1 MTVGRSRLTSTL
13 ATAIGLAVLVALPA
27 IARPAGG
34 DATQPQDATRTPAPA
49 AGTTAGAPLVRFVKV
64 DQGVHRTAANEAVS
78 AWVAEFNAAMAAKLK
93 GGQSAPET
101 ADAAVAVETLPNGL
115 VRARMPV
122 DRINVMVVRV
132 GADGAF
138 TNVCTESPRQAASL
152 LVSRPVAASSAAGN

>member
-1 MTVGRSRLTSTL
+1 MTVGRSRPISMLV
-13 ATAIGLAVLVALPA
+13 TAIGIAVLVALPA

-64 DQGVHRTAANEAVS
+64 DGTRRTGANEAVS

-93 GGQSAPET
+93 GEQSRPATT
-101 ADAAVAVETLPNGL
+101 AAAVAVETLPNGL

-122 DRINVMVVRV
+122 DRVNVMVVRV

-138 TNVCTESPRQAASL
+138 TNVCTESPQQAASL
-152 LVSRPVAASSAAGN
+152 LVSRPAAASSSVGN